1 VPGRQVP
8 SARVP
13 TSPQSV
19 VTRFESSRHR
29 WFGPA
34 AEQPFRRRT
43 TDWLRLTVAVVVLVF
58 LGAHV
63 GDLTQAELNLFRF
76 FSSLPNGLQSFF
88 QTLYRVGGLWA
99 LALVAAAA
107 LLARRWRLARDL
119 LVAGVVAWGLARLV
133 GLLVVEHQGFRA
145 SLDAVTRLGN
155 TTPAFPAARLALV
168 VAVVAG
174 ASPYLTRPWRR
185 VNAALILA
193 LVVAGLYL
201 GVGYPNDLAAGVVL
215 GWGVAAAVHLLFGS
229 PGGHPTIDQVTAS
242 LAELGVAATGVCLA
256 SRQPPVATVFL
267 ADDQDGP
274 LWVKVLG
281 RDETD
286 AQLLAKTLRF
296 LLYKDSGPVF
306 FWTRLGQLQYEAYAW
321 LLAREGGTRA
331 PQVLIAGTA
340 GPGAA
345 LLVARPAQGTRMS
358 DAEPGALTDPV
369 LDELWAQV
377 ASMHAARVAHG
388 ELNAAHVVLGADG
401 PTLVDFRLAS
411 ATAAPRR
418 AAADV
423 AELLAATAAKV
434 GEQRA
439 VDAAVR
445 GVGVGPVRDA
455 LPFLQPAA
463 LSHETR
469 LAAAKNRKV
478 LNDRLA
484 QLRKLGAAAIGTD
497 EPKVEQLRRISTT
510 NLLLAVGT
518 LIAAFGLL
526 SQIGDPAQLVH
537 AITHADAGWLL
548 VAFVLS
554 MATNVGFAIALQGTV
569 PNRLPIGATT
579 ELQVAMSFSNLAI
592 PAVGGT
598 AVQIRFL
605 QKQGV
610 DLTSAIAAGGLLS
623 TVAMVVTQ
631 LGLFGLALWLSPN
644 PLHLGNLDTAGLLQA
659 LLIVALALGVATAA
673 ILGIPRLRRAALPPI
688 EHGAGAIF
696 DALRSPRRILLLV
709 AGNVVAAVLYGFCL
723 QACLVAFGAHLS
735 FWSLLAANIFL
746 GTIASLIPI
755 PGGGTAVASVGLS
768 GALVAFGVPTEVA
781 VAAVLANQL
790 VANYLPAVPGWFA
803 TTHLIRRGYV

>member
-1 VPGRQVP
+1 MPGRQVP

-331 PQVLIAGTA
+331 PQVPSPHPTSPRPP
-340 GPGAA
+340 GP
-345 LLVARPAQGTRMS
+345 P
-358 DAEPGALTDPV
+358 E
-369 LDELWAQV
+369 
-377 ASMHAARVAHG
+377 
-388 ELNAAHVVLGADG
+388 
-401 PTLVDFRLAS
+401 
-411 ATAAPRR
+411 
-418 AAADV
+418 
-423 AELLAATAAKV
+423 
-434 GEQRA
+434 
-439 VDAAVR
+439 
-445 GVGVGPVRDA
+445 
-455 LPFLQPAA
+455 
-463 LSHETR
+463 
-469 LAAAKNRKV
+469 
-478 LNDRLA
+478 
-484 QLRKLGAAAIGTD
+484 
-497 EPKVEQLRRISTT
+497 
-510 NLLLAVGT
+510 
-518 LIAAFGLL
+518 
-526 SQIGDPAQLVH
+526 
-537 AITHADAGWLL
+537 
-548 VAFVLS
+548 
-554 MATNVGFAIALQGTV
+554 
-569 PNRLPIGATT
+569 
-579 ELQVAMSFSNLAI
+579 
-592 PAVGGT
+592 
-598 AVQIRFL
+598 
-605 QKQGV
+605 
-610 DLTSAIAAGGLLS
+610 
-623 TVAMVVTQ
+623 
-631 LGLFGLALWLSPN
+631 
-644 PLHLGNLDTAGLLQA
+644 
-659 LLIVALALGVATAA
+659 
-673 ILGIPRLRRAALPPI
+673 
-688 EHGAGAIF
+688 
-696 DALRSPRRILLLV
+696 LRSPPYPTPGSHNTQPLLRSHPASTGRWDNSARPVFAAAPAHPTRDPRADSTRSARARRL
-709 AGNVVAAVLYGFCL
+709 ATQCPEHSTPS
-723 QACLVAFGAHLS
+723 AH
-735 FWSLLAANIFL
+735 
-746 GTIASLIPI
+746 ASWRP
-755 PGGGTAVASVGLS
+755 ASR
-768 GALVAFGVPTEVA
+768 
-781 VAAVLANQL
+781 
-790 VANYLPAVPGWFA
+790 
-803 TTHLIRRGYV
+803 TTP